1 MSMQP
6 YRLILLSLVVCV
18 AQSFAQTVSGTIAG
32 HVVDQQGANVL
43 NATVVVVDPDKGV
56 RAEMKTGEQGDFS
69 FSALQPGTYNVTIEA
84 RGFKKIVRSGLPLNA
99 NDRLSLG
106 DIALEVGA
114 VTETIEVSG
123 QAAILQ
129 TQSVERSDTITGR
142 QMENIQVNGRNPLDL
157 AKLVPG
163 VVSTANFSVGGVGG
177 LSGLQVNG
185 SRGTANQLTIN
196 GIGDIDTG
204 ANGSQNV
211 TVSLDSTAEFKI
223 LTGTYQAE
231 YGRNAGAQISM
242 VTKSGTNEFHGS
254 GYWYHRH
261 DDLNAN
267 TWLNNVRGLPRN
279 LFRFNN
285 PGYTIGG
292 PIILPKL
299 HTKNNLFFFWSQEWQ
314 NQLQPNTAKNVTVPT
329 ALERTGDFSQS
340 VDNNRNRLIITDP
353 TTGRPFPGN
362 IIPQNRQYAPGVNL
376 LNLYP
381 LPNAVGTGYN
391 YTSQLSN
398 RLPRREDL
406 LRVDANI
413 TQKLRVFG
421 HYIGNVFPQVLP
433 YGSFVLGPNLGITNI
448 TDTRPG
454 HSIAAGATYVISPTT
469 TNELNWGFTKNTI
482 DIFEVGNVLRRT
494 TSGVNLPLLYPAAVQ
509 DDYIPEPRFSGTHL
523 ANGPQFVSN
532 DAPFHNYNTSIDFSD
547 NLTTIRG
554 AHTIKDR
561 LLHPAQPQRPD
572 ILCR

>member
-1 MSMQP
+1 MSIRP
-6 YRLILLSLVVCV
+6 YRLLLLSLAVFA

-32 HVVDQQGANVL
+32 HVVDQQGANVV

-84 RGFKKIVRSGLPLNA
+84 PGFKKIARSDLPLNA

-106 DIALEVGA
+106 DIAMEVGA
-114 VTETIEVSG
+114 VTETVEVSG

-185 SRGTANQLTIN
+185 SRGTENQLTIN

-261 DDLNAN
+261 EDLNAN

-292 PIILPKL
+292 PIILPKV

-314 NQLQPNTAKNVTVPT
+314 NQLQDRK
-329 ALERTGDFSQS
+329 S
-340 VDNNRNRLIITDP
+340 V
-353 TTGRPFPGN
+353 
-362 IIPQNRQYAPGVNL
+362 V
-376 LNLYP
+376 
-381 LPNAVGTGYN
+381 
-391 YTSQLSN
+391 
-398 RLPRREDL
+398 
-406 LRVDANI
+406 
-413 TQKLRVFG
+413 
-421 HYIGNVFPQVLP
+421 
-433 YGSFVLGPNLGITNI
+433 
-448 TDTRPG
+448 
-454 HSIAAGATYVISPTT
+454 
-469 TNELNWGFTKNTI
+469 
-482 DIFEVGNVLRRT
+482 
-494 TSGVNLPLLYPAAVQ
+494 
-509 DDYIPEPRFSGTHL
+509 
-523 ANGPQFVSN
+523 
-532 DAPFHNYNTSIDFSD
+532 
-547 NLTTIRG
+547 
-554 AHTIKDR
+554 
-561 LLHPAQPQRPD
+561 
-572 ILCR
+572 